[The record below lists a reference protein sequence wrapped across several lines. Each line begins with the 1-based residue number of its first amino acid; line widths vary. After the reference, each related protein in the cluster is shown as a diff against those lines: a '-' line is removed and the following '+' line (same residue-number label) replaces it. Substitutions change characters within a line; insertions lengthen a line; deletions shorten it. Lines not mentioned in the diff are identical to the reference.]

1 MSIEDRLEVNALQ
14 RSAMYLNRINLT
26 RVCRILLLNSRFI
39 GLPKYFLKLHETAST
54 GSGENRD

>member
-14 RSAMYLNRINLT
+14 RSAMYLNRILT